1 MKSAYELA
9 MERLQAKEPSVSL
22 TEEQK
27 DQLSEIETRY
37 KAKIAEREIFLEKQ
51 IAEALAQENTDEVEK
66 IRQQLI
72 REKAVFEEE
81 MEEEKNKIR
90 QAGQ

>member
-1 MKSAYELA
+1 